1 VTNKEL
7 AEANIRRAS
16 IIFREAER
24 LYRERAWN
32 LAVRRCQEAVELA
45 LKGALRYAGLDV
57 PRVHDVGGFL
67 LQNAKRFPGS
77 FRERILHLA
86 SVSRR
91 LMREREVSIYG
102 DEVTGVAPEELYI
115 EEDAEAALKEAASV
129 LEACQKLLQMAS

>member
-1 VTNKEL
+1 MTNKEL
-7 AEANIRRAS
+7 AEANFRRAL

-24 LYRERAWN
+24 LYEEGAWN
-32 LAVRRCQEAVELA
+32 LVVRRCQEVVELA

-67 LQNAKRFPGS
+67 LRNVKRFPNI
-77 FRERILHLA
+77 FREKIPYLA

-102 DEVTGVAPEELYI
+102 DEVTGVAPEEIYI
-115 EEDAEAALKEAASV
+115 EEDAKIALKEATSV
-129 LEACQKLLQMAS
+129 LETCKQLLKGA